1 MTVAVILFFYIFAA
15 PIPKEMLLKLKDGKM
30 MTLQGIHGAQ
40 DAPTRQLTVMDLN
53 SGARLSVIQ
62 LDEVEGF
69 LGSYV
74 FPRDNYLKEYNASS
88 SEAGEPY
95 SYVIA
100 VLKDGRR
107 VAPVVLGSIGSETP
121 STRMGGWC
129 IDNRDQ
135 DLFGE
140 PSLEFYE
147 LDQIAGFLGEYIF
160 LDANSWTD
168 YIRS

>member
-1 MTVAVILFFYIFAA
+1 
-15 PIPKEMLLKLKDGKM
+15 MLIKLKDGRV
-30 MTLQGIHGAQ
+30 MTLQAIHGSQEEAT
-40 DAPTRQLTVMDLN
+40 DCFTVMDLN
-53 SGARLSVIQ
+53 SGSRLTTVRME
-62 LDEVEGF
+62 EVEGF

-74 FPRDNYLKEYNASS
+74 FPRDNYLKEYNEVASPLR
-88 SEAGEPY
+88 EPY

-100 VLKDGRR
+100 LLKDGRR

-129 IDNRDQ
+129 IDNRNQ

-147 LDQIAGFLGEYIF
+147 LDQIVGFFGEYLF
-160 LDANSWTD
+160 LDANSWKE
-168 YIRS
+168 YIRP